1 MLSLRV
7 AYEWALGAFPLKNCL
22 RGLLFLMQPPE
33 LFKMMHPEEED
44 DEELP
49 SSSFS
54 GLALC
59 SYCKSRNGLC
69 GSDIH
74 LEGKR
79 AAELSELTR
88 TLRACLRKL
97 TRPSPFSFPKSAVS
111 EAFVVLVK
119 VATAP
124 RMSSRGSHSKFCWFC
139 FRLVRPW
146 GLRRLP
152 AAKVSGQVAKLD

>member
-1 MLSLRV
+1 MNPYVVSSCLRASLRFSYATHV
-7 AYEWALGAFPLKNCL
+7 FAYAADSEHVELARRL
-22 RGLLFLMQPPE
+22 RVGVWSVSAQELLTRAPFLMQPPE
-33 LFKMMHPEEED
+33 LLKMMYPEEED

-97 TRPSPFSFPKSAVS
+97 TRPSPFSFPKSVVS
-111 EAFVVLVK
+111 EAFVVLGCNS
-119 VATAP
+119 T
-124 RMSSRGSHSKFCWFC
+124 
-139 FRLVRPW
+139 
-146 GLRRLP
+146 
-152 AAKVSGQVAKLD
+152 